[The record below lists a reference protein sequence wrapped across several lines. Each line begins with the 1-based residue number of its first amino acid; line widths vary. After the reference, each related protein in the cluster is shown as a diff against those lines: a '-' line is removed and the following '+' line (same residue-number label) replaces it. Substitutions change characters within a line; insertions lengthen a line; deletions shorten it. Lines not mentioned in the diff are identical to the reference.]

1 MADEIVMDTADGNCR
16 ELLDVLMAQGV
27 STIVLSPGSR
37 NTPLL
42 IGASAREGLR
52 KYMINDERTAAFTAL
67 GISLAS
73 HKPVALACTSGT
85 ALYNYAPAVAEAYY
99 QRIPLIVITADRPMQ
114 WIGQDDSQTLVQPGA
129 LDKIVKKSFDIPAR
143 SVTPRLPEG
152 RLFDDEQTWY
162 VNRVVNEAVL
172 TATTGIPDPVHINI
186 QLDNPLNRTV
196 PYKEGNPRTV
206 SHYESAGTLSPPLC
220 EKIAKYLRN
229 KKILVVAGFMQP
241 DHNLNRALDGF
252 LETSGAMLMAET
264 ISNLHIGRHERAFEI
279 DSVLRLM
286 QGYQKEQLRPDVII
300 SIGGSLVSRKLKEFL
315 RDCTGAEHW
324 TLADTA
330 LSADCFQRLDR
341 HFDSPPAAFFG
352 RIGREMR
359 RWEQG
364 SGHSYHDAWMAVKG
378 LLAESQTTG
387 VPTWSE
393 LLVFDHILDTMPDRW
408 NLFLS
413 NGTPVRYAQIMM
425 KSMPH
430 ACYCNRGVS
439 GIDGTNATAFGASLA
454 YKGTTLLITGDMS
467 FSYCPEILNLA
478 RLGGDLRIVVINNAG
493 GGIFRFIDTTR
504 TLPMR
509 ERYFCSDPQLPL
521 RALAEAYGWRYLH
534 AGSDEELADVLP
546 VLYTTARVLL
556 EVTVDPQTSADTLR
570 DYMAN
575 KL

>member
-27 STIVLSPGSR
+27 TTIVLSPGSR

-42 IGASAREGLR
+42 IGASAREDLH
-52 KYMINDERTAAFTAL
+52 KYMINDERTAAFIAL

-99 QRIPLIVITADRPMQ
+99 QRMPLIVISADRPMQ
-114 WIGQDDSQTLVQPGA
+114 WIGQDDSQTLIQPGA

-143 SVTPRLPEG
+143 SVTPQLPEG
-152 RLFDDEQTWY
+152 RMFDDEQTWY
-162 VNRVVNEAVL
+162 VNRVANEAVL
-172 TATTGIPDPVHINI
+172 TATTGIPGPVHINI

-196 PYKEGNPRTV
+196 PYKKGNPRTV
-206 SHYESAGTLSPPLC
+206 SYYESVRTLSPSLC
-220 EKIAKYLRN
+220 EKAAKYLRN

-241 DHNLNRALDGF
+241 DHNLNRALDWF

-264 ISNLHIGRHERAFEI
+264 ISNLHIQRHERAFEI
-279 DSVLRLM
+279 DSVLRLIHD
-286 QGYQKEQLRPDVII
+286 YQKEQLKPDVII

-315 RDCTGAEHW
+315 RGCAGAEHW
-324 TLADTA
+324 TLADTD
-330 LSADCFQRLDR
+330 LSADCFQRLER

-352 RIGREMR
+352 RIGSEMR
-359 RWEQG
+359 RWEHG
-364 SGHSYHDAWMAVKG
+364 SGHSYHYAWMAVKE
-378 LLAESQTTG
+378 LLIESQTTG

-504 TLPMR
+504 NLPMR

-521 RALAEAYGWRYLH
+521 RALAEAYGWRYLQ
-534 AGSDEELADVLP
+534 AGSDEELADALP
-546 VLYTTARVLL
+546 VLYTSPRVLL